1 MTLCL
6 YPTLDVTRVQTEAT
20 CECVGGTNAR
30 CMRCYQFLFWERWS
44 PPCFMKHL
52 QHLHCAPLSQPW
64 WDGAPSGFPDMC
76 LSTAYLAAHN
86 CLQWGERN
94 VRHVSLRNRVFI
106 WKKKNHSTANGNVN
120 LSALFLK
127 INIYKEFPI
136 WEEPKRPKIFLSM
149 KSLTAGLSGKMLSS
163 SAKRGENIPA
173 RFKD

>member
-1 MTLCL
+1 MWPEFKQKPPVNALEGQM
-6 YPTLDVTRVQTEAT
+6 PDAWDVTNFSFENVGVHLASWSTYNTFIVHHWVSRGETVLLLGFQT
-20 CECVGGTNAR
+20 CVI
-30 CMRCYQFLFWERWS
+30 
-44 PPCFMKHL
+44 
-52 QHLHCAPLSQPW
+52 
-64 WDGAPSGFPDMC
+64 
-76 LSTAYLAAHN
+76 STAYLAARN

-106 WKKKNHSTANGNVN
+106 WKKKNHSIANGNVN

-163 SAKRGENIPA
+163 SAKGGENIPA